1 MLPAPE
7 TPQERLYVWRIVF
20 PVARALALFLLP
32 VRIEGIE
39 RLPSGAAVLVAN
51 HASWKD
57 PPLLTFA
64 LDRAVRF
71 FAKEELFRI
80 PILGGALRLAGNFG
94 VRRGEADRR
103 ALVTALRVLAAGLP
117 LGFFPEGHRS
127 PNGAMIRARP
137 GVALV
142 AKRADAPIVPIGI
155 IGTKAARLGAF
166 WRRDVT
172 FRIGEPFRASE
183 LRELDD
189 QAAADEIMRRI
200 AELLPREMR
209 GVYGDGTPRSANRID
224 ISGSSP
230 GA

>member
-1 MLPAPE
+1 MLPAPD
-7 TPQERLYVWRIVF
+7 TPQDQLYVWRVVF
-20 PVARALALFLLP
+20 PIARAIALFLVP

-39 RLPSGAAVLVAN
+39 RIPRGAALIVAN

-64 LDRAVRF
+64 LDRSVRF

-127 PNGAMIRARP
+127 ESGAVIRARP
-137 GVALV
+137 FTPSTL
-142 AKRADAPIVPIGI
+142 
-155 IGTKAARLGAF
+155 RLCRCLRF
-166 WRRDVT
+166 LST
-172 FRIGEPFRASE
+172 FRAR
-183 LRELDD
+183 
-189 QAAADEIMRRI
+189 
-200 AELLPREMR
+200 
-209 GVYGDGTPRSANRID
+209 
-224 ISGSSP
+224 GSSSPILRTKIKSSAATSP
-230 GA
+230 G

>member
-1 MLPAPE
+1 MLPAPD
-7 TPQERLYVWRIVF
+7 TAQDQLYVWRVVF
-20 PVARALALFLLP
+20 PIARAIALFLVP

-39 RLPSGAAVLVAN
+39 RIPRGAALIVAN

-64 LDRAVRF
+64 LDRSVRF

-127 PNGAMIRARP
+127 ESGALIRARP
-137 GVALV
+137 GVAMI
-142 AKRADAPIVPIGI
+142 AKKADAPIVPVAI
-155 IGTKAARLGAF
+155 IGSKRARLGAF

-172 FRIGEPFRASE
+172 FSIGEPFAPSE
-183 LRELDD
+183 LSGLDD
-189 QAAADEIMRRI
+189 QAAADAIMRRI
-200 AELLPREMR
+200 AALLPSDMH
-209 GVYGDGTPRSANRID
+209 GVYRDDPTRV
-224 ISGSSP
+224 
-230 GA
+230 

>member
-7 TPQERLYVWRIVF
+7 TPQKQLYVWRIVF
-20 PVARALALFLLP
+20 PILRAIALFLVP
-32 VRIEGIE
+32 VRVEGIE
-39 RLPSGAAVLVAN
+39 RIPRGAALLVAN

-64 LDRAVRF
+64 LDRSVRF

-103 ALVTALRVLAAGLP
+103 ALVTALRVLAAGLQ

-127 PNGAMIRARP
+127 ESGALIRAHP
-137 GVALV
+137 GVAMI
-142 AKRADAPIVPIGI
+142 AKKAAAPIVPIAI
-155 IGTKAARLGAF
+155 MGTKRARVGAF

-172 FRIGEPFRASE
+172 FRIGEPFSAAE
-183 LRELDD
+183 LAGLDD
-189 QAAADEIMRRI
+189 QAAADAIMRRV
-200 AELLPREMR
+200 AALLPVEMH
-209 GVYGDGTPRSANRID
+209 GVYRAN
-224 ISGSSP
+224 STHV
-230 GA
+230 